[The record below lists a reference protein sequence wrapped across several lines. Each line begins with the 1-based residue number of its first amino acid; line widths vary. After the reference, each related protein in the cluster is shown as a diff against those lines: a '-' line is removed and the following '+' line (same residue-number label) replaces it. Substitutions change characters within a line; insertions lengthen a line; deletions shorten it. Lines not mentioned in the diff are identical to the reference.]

1 MTHVCAPEA
10 FFAEPIASTSELPLQ
25 ERSPKLLETEL
36 SIAEVRKALAHLR
49 KGWEEVQ
56 LDRDSKPLY
65 LSNALNLSAT
75 HKIRMEDF
83 ALHFVLA
90 HHQKR
95 HNGTAAAETAKR

>member
-1 MTHVCAPEA
+1 MTHVCASES
-10 FFAEPIASTSELPLQ
+10 FFAQDVAQAPLELGGP
-25 ERSPKLLETEL
+25 RLLAAEL

-56 LDRDSKPLY
+56 LNRESKPLY
-65 LSNALNLSAT
+65 LSNALALST
-75 HKIRMEDF
+75 HQKIRMEDF

-95 HNGTAAAETAKR
+95 HSGGAAAETERR